1 MFIRVSAYVRM
12 FIDKDIARPCRISF
26 GKTDETI
33 FVCSFIGLIED
44 SVVLSLYMI
53 LSSFHSSAV
62 LMAFRMTCIEQ
73 CTCYSFQTPYEIE
86 GDTVCGDHH
95 EGPRRGRL
103 KVPAVP
109 HRADGTMIGPSDED
123 SRGPFTGLWLCAFGS
138 LGLLQL
144 SDFMSLAHDGGASR
158 VFEKPA
164 DLTAAMEVFLKL
176 EAQKST
182 GVRRPRAMILTN
194 HNPPEFDASKCLG
207 MFRHSAF
214 LYTVCSCLIGNQGST
229 GHFGD

>member
-1 MFIRVSAYVRM
+1 
-12 FIDKDIARPCRISF
+12 
-26 GKTDETI
+26 
-33 FVCSFIGLIED
+33 
-44 SVVLSLYMI
+44 
-53 LSSFHSSAV
+53 
-62 LMAFRMTCIEQ
+62 MTCIEQ

-194 HNPPEFDASKCLG
+194 HNPPEFDASKCL
-207 MFRHSAF
+207 A
-214 LYTVCSCLIGNQGST
+214 LYQTYGIPIISIDWMLNCISLYRRIPISQLYRICPCPTSNPPAPLAARNLNP
-229 GHFGD
+229 